1 MKNRIDFVRSPSRM
15 SISAPQTRRDSPTQS
30 HTGSS
35 SQDSEPLLSLLTTS
49 HPWLGGTINN
59 SLSAYS
65 STKSHSPRFIQYG
78 AELVERKIGTP
89 VVHTAELVSRKTGV
103 ESGLRRYFG
112 NRRLSDLESGDRAEE
127 LAAKRRRIASRTVE
141 EKGPE
146 ESLWSPALAGV
157 SSRRQSQ
164 NSLETL
170 PPYDDHISPEYEEQI
185 KSLSQQRQQS
195 HTSRSVS
202 WSTQLMITTSGLGVA
217 LSEPSLRSLRFCL
230 GLLRSATGHLGNVMR
245 ALKIV
250 LDDFD
255 RAMGNTESLQTPE
268 NVRNSD
274 VKVNGSAI
282 HEGSGDATDSLRAQR
297 SQESRMLAERM
308 KALGDDI
315 LNTLKTVVNIV
326 SRYAGGALPDNAS
339 TLVRRQLLSVPYRW
353 RTASQMTAS
362 TSDTQNGPEAE
373 SVRSAHRMLAFAKEG
388 LDMMAQVSL
397 IVDATIF
404 SAERW
409 LHSMGKGKRADNRLE
424 IDSKGA
430 EGIEKGATVVIAG
443 NDADMVDAPP
453 I

>member
-1 MKNRIDFVRSPSRM
+1 M
-15 SISAPQTRRDSPTQS
+15 SISAPQTRRDSPNQS
-30 HTGSS
+30 HTGSC

-127 LAAKRRRIASRTVE
+127 LAAKRRRVASHTFE
-141 EKGPE
+141 EKGSE
-146 ESLWSPALAGV
+146 ESMWSPAIAGIN
-157 SSRRQSQ
+157 SRRQSQ

-170 PPYDDHISPEYEEQI
+170 PPYDDHVSPEYEEQS
-185 KSLSQQRQQS
+185 KSLSQQRRRG
-195 HTSRSVS
+195 HNSRSVS

-255 RAMGNTESLQTPE
+255 RAMGNTEPLQTSE
-268 NVRNSD
+268 KARHSD
-274 VKVNGSAI
+274 VKVNGTATDK
-282 HEGSGDATDSLRAQR
+282 GSGDVSESLRAQR
-297 SQESRMLAERM
+297 SQESRILAERM

-362 TSDTQNGPEAE
+362 ASDPQNGPEAE
-373 SVRSAHRMLAFAKEG
+373 SVRSAYRMLAFAKEG

-409 LHSMGKGKRADNRLE
+409 LHSMGKGKQVDNRLE
-424 IDSKGA
+424 MDTEGA
-430 EGIEKGATVVIAG
+430 EVAEKEASTDVAG
-443 NDADMVDAPP
+443 RDADMVDAPP
-453 I
+453 A